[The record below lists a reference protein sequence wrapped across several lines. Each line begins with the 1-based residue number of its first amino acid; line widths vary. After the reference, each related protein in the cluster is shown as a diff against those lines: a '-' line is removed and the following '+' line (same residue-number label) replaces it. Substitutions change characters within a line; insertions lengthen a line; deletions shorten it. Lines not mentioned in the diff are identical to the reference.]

1 MSFHFNQ
8 TDKESVFS
16 KQSKQQSNFNVFSIN
31 FFSLDFEGKRS
42 ISEGLKRF
50 LMRTM
55 EKDPAKRYTVDQM
68 KKDEWVNEGFMPLAG
83 DYMSQRMSIS
93 PSNAALQRRASKPR
107 F

>member
-1 MSFHFNQ
+1 
-8 TDKESVFS
+8 
-16 KQSKQQSNFNVFSIN
+16 
-31 FFSLDFEGKRS
+31 
-42 ISEGLKRF
+42 
-50 LMRTM
+50 MRTM
-55 EKDPAKRYTVDQM
+55 EKDPTKRYTVEQM